1 MEIKLNQKKVLK
13 VQNLEEF
20 LNQNKGVALYET
32 KGLLANEINEIR
44 KMARENEIKIVIS
57 KNSFWKIAF
66 SKGLNIEKESLPI
79 SGNILALVSDDVVK
93 SLSFYNKL
101 NKNYKKLLSPI
112 LAIDK
117 GGFIIKPNIIKDMIN
132 AQSKVGVVG
141 GLIMTLK
148 APAIKLIKLLT
159 IVSEKQV

>member
-1 MEIKLNQKKVLK
+1 MK

-20 LNQNKGVALYET
+20 LGQDKGIALYAT

-44 KMARENEIKIVIS
+44 KMARENQIKIVIS

-66 SKGLNIEKESLPI
+66 SKGLNIEKEILPI
-79 SGNILALVSDDVVK
+79 SGNTLALVSDDVVK
-93 SLSFYNKL
+93 SLSFYSKL
-101 NKNYKKLLSPI
+101 SKDYKKLLSPM
-112 LAIDK
+112 LAIDR
-117 GGFIIKPNIIKDMIN
+117 GGFIVKPNIIKDMIN
-132 AQSKVGVVG
+132 AKSKTGVVG

-159 IVSEKQV
+159 IASEKQA